1 MKLNYS
7 KKILI
12 IAVVTFLVVII
23 LNIIFTNLLMNKI
36 VNINTKVEQ
45 LDISSQEREKALDQ
59 RDSVLGSV
67 SDREELDKYFVGAGN
82 IETVNFTKYLED
94 LSFTMGV
101 VQRKTLD
108 YEAIPEMTDS
118 SIVSVI
124 RYKFNISGKW
134 SNVYN
139 FLQAIE
145 TLPKVAHLN
154 GTSLNYD
161 NINKNWSA
169 DIDFSVIKLK

>member
-12 IAVVTFLVVII
+12 MAVITFLVVII
-23 LNIIFTNLLMNKI
+23 LNVVFTQLLLNKI
-36 VNINTKVEQ
+36 TDINNKISQ
-45 LDISSQEREKALDQ
+45 LDISSQEREKSLSL
-59 RDSVLGSV
+59 RDSVLSSI

-94 LSFTMGV
+94 LSLEKGV
-101 VQRKTLD
+101 SHRKTLN
-108 YEAIPEMTDS
+108 YESISNMPDS
-118 SIVSVI
+118 GVVSVI

-139 FLQAIE
+139 FLQTIE
-145 TLPKVAHLN
+145 TLPKVSLLN
-154 GTSLNYD
+154 SASLYYNEE
-161 NINKNWSA
+161 NKNWSA
-169 DIDFSVIKLK
+169 DLDFSVVKLK